1 MERSADSRRDGR
13 KRRGPKKVSEK
24 YLERVALW
32 YLDRWGGSS
41 GKLRQVLGRRVAAS
55 ERAHGTDPDEG
66 RRWIEAIVTRLQ
78 ESGLLNDRLVAES
91 RARSHHAKGQPLSAV
106 ARRLRQDG
114 LPDAEIE
121 AAVGGL
127 AEDRA
132 APDLEAAVTYA
143 RRRRLGPYRLAEDR
157 EARRERDMA
166 ALARRGFSYDLVRRV
181 IEAESPEALEELL
194 EEARELAASQG
205 P

>member
-1 MERSADSRRDGR
+1 MIPRMERTADSKREGR

-55 ERAHGTDPDEG
+55 ARAHGTDPDEG
-66 RRWIEAIVTRLQ
+66 RRWIDAIVTRLQ

-114 LPDAEIE
+114 LP
-121 AAVGGL
+121 AVSEL
-127 AEDRA
+127 AEDRP
-132 APDLEAAVTYA
+132 APDLEAAVAYA
-143 RRRRLGPYRLAEDR
+143 RRRRLGPYRPPEDR
-157 EARRERDMA
+157 EDRRERDMA
-166 ALARRGFSYDLVRRV
+166 ALARRGFTFDLVRQV
-181 IEAESPEALEELL
+181 IEAEGPEALEDLL
-194 EEARELAASQG
+194 EEARELAG
-205 P
+205 PGSL